1 MKSLAHVFDPP
12 FRLSRPQDALVP
24 VIVNSPHSGAFYP
37 ESFLKSA
44 RLDALCLRR
53 SEDAHVAELFA
64 AAPNLGAPLLQACFP
79 RAFLDVNREPWEL
92 DPAMFDGPLPP
103 FANTSSIRVAAG
115 LGTIPRVV
123 SEFVE
128 IYKDKLSPAEA
139 EARILQ
145 LYFPYHAALSRLAD
159 DMLAHFGAVLLLD
172 CHSMPTSA
180 AAGGLTQSR
189 HRPDVVLGDRH
200 GSACSAMITA
210 TLESLFAAQ
219 GLKVARNRPYAG
231 GFITQTHGK
240 PRQGRHAIQIE
251 ICRSLYMD
259 ETTLAKTDGFEPMRT
274 ALTVVM
280 QGMFTSLAPLLMPA
294 GLAAE

>member
-115 LGTIPRVV
+115 LGTIDR
-123 SEFVE
+123 
-128 IYKDKLSPAEA
+128 
-139 EARILQ
+139 
-145 LYFPYHAALSRLAD
+145 LYL
-159 DMLAHFGAVLLLD
+159 
-172 CHSMPTSA
+172 
-180 AAGGLTQSR
+180 
-189 HRPDVVLGDRH
+189 
-200 GSACSAMITA
+200 
-210 TLESLFAAQ
+210 
-219 GLKVARNRPYAG
+219 
-231 GFITQTHGK
+231 
-240 PRQGRHAIQIE
+240 
-251 ICRSLYMD
+251 
-259 ETTLAKTDGFEPMRT
+259 
-274 ALTVVM
+274 
-280 QGMFTSLAPLLMPA
+280 
-294 GLAAE
+294 